1 MFREILRQAYDAL
14 RRNMVRSFLT
24 MLGIVWGI
32 VSVTILIA
40 YGASFR
46 SILVYSFEVFGKG
59 AVVCWPGTT
68 SEQAGGER
76 AGKLVRFEAE
86 DTEWVKAQSPLIKR
100 VTRETV
106 RFKGISHGERLS
118 DSAVRGVFP
127 EYGEMRNEVPTDG

>member
-14 RRNMVRSFLT
+14 RRNKVRSFLT

-40 YGASFR
+40 YGSSFR

-76 AGKLVRFEAE
+76 AGKAGRVEKEGAGWGE
-86 DTEWVKAQSPLIKR
+86 GQSPLGKR
-100 VTRETV
+100 VDRE
-106 RFKGISHGERLS
+106 KGRGEGNKHDQR
-118 DSAVRGVFP
+118 P
-127 EYGEMRNEVPTDG
+127 

>member
-14 RRNMVRSFLT
+14 RRNKVRSFLT

-40 YGASFR
+40 YGSSFR

-76 AGKLVRFEAE
+76 AGKPVRFEKE
-86 DTEWVKAQSPLIKR
+86 DLE
-100 VTRETV
+100 
-106 RFKGISHGERLS
+106 
-118 DSAVRGVFP
+118 AVLQ
-127 EYGEMRNEVPTDG
+127 EVPIVRQARSEEHTSELQSRQY